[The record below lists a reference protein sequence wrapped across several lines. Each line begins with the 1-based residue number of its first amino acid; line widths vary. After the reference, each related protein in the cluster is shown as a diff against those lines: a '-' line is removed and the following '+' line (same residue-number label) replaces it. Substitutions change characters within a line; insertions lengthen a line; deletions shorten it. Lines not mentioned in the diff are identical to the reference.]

1 MRLVRISAQAFG
13 TGKDG
18 VGEVVVLVDEEI
30 HILSGTFT
38 SLTEEVQL
46 LHGSVRL
53 AQSFQSVLRKEV
65 GVYLAE
71 VLESNAAMRIQPSAV
86 VVQLAADAGEV
97 EMEHQ
102 IAVAARRGM
111 LPDLQVTEKGFELVT
126 GAHVVVLSQQVQRE
140 ALAEAARTD
149 EEEEA
154 VRLLYHGDEA
164 GLVHIII
171 IVLADIR
178 EVHHAVGKSLSAG
191 YYVFQWVHL
200 LSSCCFF
207 YSISHFW
214 HQRHKDSKSSCREAH
229 CC

>member
-1 MRLVRISAQAFG
+1 MLQ
-13 TGKDG
+13 
-18 VGEVVVLVDEEI
+18 
-30 HILSGTFT
+30 HI
-38 SLTEEVQL
+38 
-46 LHGSVRL
+46 
-53 AQSFQSVLRKEV
+53 
-65 GVYLAE
+65 
-71 VLESNAAMRIQPSAV
+71 
-86 VVQLAADAGEV
+86 
-97 EMEHQ
+97 
-102 IAVAARRGM
+102 
-111 LPDLQVTEKGFELVT
+111 
-126 GAHVVVLSQQVQRE
+126 QRE

-178 EVHHAVGKSLSAG
+178 EVHHAVGSLFLPGTMYFNGSI
-191 YYVFQWVHL
+191 
-200 LSSCCFF
+200 CCPPVVF

>member
-1 MRLVRISAQAFG
+1 MRLIRIAVQAFG

-30 HILSGTFT
+30 HILSGTCA
-38 SLTEEVQL
+38 SLIEVIQL
-46 LHGSVRL
+46 LHGSAHRT
-53 AQSFQSVLRKEV
+53 QSFQSILRKEV

-71 VLESNAAMRIQPSAV
+71 VLESNAAMRVQPLAV
-86 VVQLAADAGEV
+86 VVQLAADAREV
-97 EMEHQ
+97 EIEHQ
-102 IAVAARRGM
+102 IAVAARRGV
-111 LPDLQVTEKGFELVT
+111 LPDVQVTEKGFELVA
-126 GAHVVVLSQQVQRE
+126 GAHVVVVLQHIQRE

-200 LSSCCFF
+200 LSSCYFF
-207 YSISHFW
+207 YLIRPFLPLTT
-214 HQRHKDSKSSCREAH
+214 QR
-229 CC
+229 

>member
-1 MRLVRISAQAFG
+1 MR
-13 TGKDG
+13 
-18 VGEVVVLVDEEI
+18 
-30 HILSGTFT
+30 
-38 SLTEEVQL
+38 VQPL
-46 LHGSVRL
+46 
-53 AQSFQSVLRKEV
+53 
-65 GVYLAE
+65 
-71 VLESNAAMRIQPSAV
+71 AV
-86 VVQLAADAGEV
+86 VVQLAADAREV
-97 EMEHQ
+97 EIEHQ
-102 IAVAARRGM
+102 IAIAARRGV
-111 LPDLQVTEKGFELVT
+111 LPDVQVTEKGFELVA
-126 GAHVVVLSQQVQRE
+126 GAHVVVVLQHIQRE

-191 YYVFQWVHL
+191 YYVFQCVHL

>member
-1 MRLVRISAQAFG
+1 
-13 TGKDG
+13 
-18 VGEVVVLVDEEI
+18 
-30 HILSGTFT
+30 
-38 SLTEEVQL
+38 
-46 LHGSVRL
+46 
-53 AQSFQSVLRKEV
+53 
-65 GVYLAE
+65 
-71 VLESNAAMRIQPSAV
+71 
-86 VVQLAADAGEV
+86 
-97 EMEHQ
+97 
-102 IAVAARRGM
+102 M
-111 LPDLQVTEKGFELVT
+111 LPDVQVTEKGFELVT